1 MLARYN
7 KALNI
12 TICKDERQEC
22 LSSCSLILFIIYL
35 ILDTYITQEVTKER
49 ALLVGISSLPQ
60 LTRSVAEEYLN
71 ELELLADTAGAE
83 VVSRVIQ
90 ERKQKDPAW
99 FLGRGKVEE
108 MEHLIKGGLIDIV
121 IFDDD
126 LSPVQARNL
135 ERVFGCKVLDRTEL
149 ILQIFATRAQSAQA
163 KMQVELAQLEYLLP
177 RLTRLWTHLSKQ
189 KGGIGTK
196 GPGETQI
203 ETDRRLVRKRISF
216 LKKKLRDVALQHAT
230 QTKERGEIPRVALV
244 GYTNAG
250 KSTLMNRLCPNTGA
264 YAEDRLF
271 ATLDTKTRRLQLK
284 INKVV
289 LLSDTVGFIRKLPHR
304 LVESF
309 RSTLDEVLQADFL
322 LHVIDSSHEGFE
334 EQIRIVTETLQEIG
348 VEHTNII
355 NVFNKVDA
363 VEDKEALRSLRQKYP
378 EALFVSAKR
387 GINLGV
393 LKEAIG
399 DYISRDYRLRTLRT
413 HISNYKLIGY
423 LYDHTEVIGKKYVDE
438 DVILKYRAHYRNLK
452 QIDAR
457 IAAVEKE
464 SSHVA

>member
-1 MLARYN
+1 M
-7 KALNI
+7 
-12 TICKDERQEC
+12 
-22 LSSCSLILFIIYL
+22 
-35 ILDTYITQEVTKER
+35 DTYPSQEVTKER
-49 ALLVGISSLPQ
+49 ALLVGISSAPE
-60 LTRSVAEEYLN
+60 LTRTVVEDYLD
-71 ELELLADTAGAE
+71 ELEFLADTAGAE

-99 FLGRGKVEE
+99 FLGSGKVEE
-108 MEHLIKGGLIDIV
+108 MEHLVKGGLIDVV

-149 ILQIFATRAQSAQA
+149 ILQIFALRAKSSQA

-216 LKKKLRDVALQHAT
+216 LKRKLRDVALQHAT
-230 QTKERGEIPRVALV
+230 QTKDRARIPRVALV

-250 KSTLMNRLCPNTGA
+250 KSTLMNSLCPDAGA
-264 YAEDRLF
+264 HAEDRLF
-271 ATLDTKTRRLQLK
+271 ATLDTKTRRLELK

-322 LHVIDSSHEGFE
+322 LHVIDASHEGFE
-334 EQIRIVTETLQEIG
+334 EQMRIVVETLQGIG
-348 VEHTNII
+348 VNHQNII
-355 NVFNKVDA
+355 NVFNKIDV
-363 VEDKEALRSLRQKYP
+363 VEDRETLRSLRRKYS

-387 GINLGV
+387 GINLNA
-393 LKEAIG
+393 LKEAVSN
-399 DYISRDYRLRTLRT
+399 YVARDYQCRTLRT

-423 LYDHTEVIGKKYVDE
+423 LYKHTEVIDKKYVDE
-438 DVILKYRAHYRNLK
+438 DVVLEYRAHNNNLK

-457 IAAVEKE
+457 IAATEKE